1 MSIRVRH
8 KIGRLAAD
16 MADIPGEAIVGMAR
30 IVEDNAKY
38 GRDLARAD
46 AKVKAGKAGI
56 HYPKSITAEPITP
69 LVWEYG
75 PDPSKKQGGMDFEY
89 GRGRQ
94 TRPHLSLALSA
105 DKLPASTS
113 ADIRKLITRLFW

>member
-1 MSIRVRH
+1 VRH
-8 KIGRLAAD
+8 RIDRLAAD
-16 MADIPGEAIVGMAR
+16 MAEIPGEAITGMAR

-46 AKVKAGKAGI
+46 AKVKAGKAGV

-69 LVWEYG
+69 LSWEYG
-75 PDPSKKQGGMDFEY
+75 PDPAKKQGGMDFEY
-89 GRGRQ
+89 GSGRQ
-94 TRPHLSLALSA
+94 TTPHLSLAISA
-105 DKLPASTS
+105 DKIAPSTA

>member
-8 KIGRLAAD
+8 KIDRLAAD
-16 MADIPGEAIVGMAR
+16 MADIPVEAAVGMVK
-30 IVEDNAKY
+30 IVRENANY

-46 AKVKAGKAGI
+46 AKPKAGAHGK
-56 HYPKSITAEPITP
+56 HYPKSITSEMVSP

-75 PDPSKKQGGMDFEY
+75 PDPAMKQGGMDFEY
-89 GRGRQ
+89 GSGRQ
-94 TRPHLSLALSA
+94 TTPHLSLAISA